1 MCAETVSSMHLARLR
16 WDARRLFRSGSNAPD
31 RPVPSRP
38 RRTVRARFPSARVRA
53 RLASPAA
60 SSRAAGRAAG
70 TQMISLPVSPGLA
83 PHPPLVLSG
92 HAASL
97 TPY

>member
-1 MCAETVSSMHLARLR
+1 MRDVFSVLGLMHPTA
-16 WDARRLFRSGSNAPD
+16 
-31 RPVPSRP
+31 RPVAATPH
-38 RRTVRARFPSARVRA
+38 RTRALSLRARAGSPRVAR
-53 RLASPAA
+53 A
-60 SSRAAGRAAG
+60 SSRAAGRAVG